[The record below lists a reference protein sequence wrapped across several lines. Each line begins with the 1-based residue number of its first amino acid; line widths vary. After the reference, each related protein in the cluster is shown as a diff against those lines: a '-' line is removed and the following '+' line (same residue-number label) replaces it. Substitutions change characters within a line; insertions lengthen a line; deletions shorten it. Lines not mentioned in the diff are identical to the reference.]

1 MKQETDIQTQL
12 EAVYQELM
20 KSGIRHRKISKM
32 GTKKQIDDSR
42 MEMATLAV
50 QATTL
55 EWVLEMMAEL
65 PQYDLSKNDKS

>member
-1 MKQETDIQTQL
+1 MKQETDIQNQL
-12 EAVYQELM
+12 ETVYQELT

-65 PQYDLSKNDKS
+65 PQYDLTKNDKS